1 MTLNSPFSFKQSFVN
16 GKNTWLWT
24 HSLRHRKIGSLQ
36 NNSQQPSFIWEWF
49 FLFGKN
55 KITFRTSTN
64 EMCLYFSHK
73 DNSEREQLLSELLL
87 PKKEAKVWCVW
98 LVFSW
103 DAKKQL
109 KKKQEREK
117 NSLSFIHTKTIK
129 ICPSNFLFF
138 PKWIIISQKKKET
151 WKTETG
157 SEKTTQ
163 ENLFAVVLE
172 GEKFDSS
179 LKKPHQ
185 TLVIPFHSV
194 GTFTVELCDLEEQS
208 MSEHNTLTHTKKD
221 VMNCCED
228 NLSHHGKRMRKKT
241 RISWWNLS
249 IFPVTKKILE
259 RKRHPKS
266 PNSMLFLSIQIF
278 PPNGEHLHHKSD
290 TVETMIWRGSKPVSW
305 CRQAKQTHQ
314 GKLFEENCFN
324 LTTWK
329 KKPSSITELSD
340 VLLFDPRLFDFCK
353 FVQNCL
359 KKHASTPKLCDFCLP
374 SQKICGIY
382 STFLLGVKK
391 IWDTLSTLSEISE
404 KKILGRDETG
414 CQVKKNFSCCTQW
427 IHNCFFLQ
435 IVLISLWNCGTSD
448 VFVIQFNFT
457 SCRKHLFVV
466 PSFTSHA
473 VILAFNKFL
482 HLLCSFQ
489 LFSFLILSPITRTY
503 FLFHSQRTHWSTG
516 VGVSDTQNR
525 CSALSELARD
535 QIITNKP
542 CLQHHWNANCDHDLC
557 NHWFVQSWRE
567 RFRFE
572 CFVLSRET
580 TKQTTKN
587 TSFLSFPLPP
597 MADLKP
603 CYPKQYLPTHLTRKE
618 ELSIG
623 SASSQCSCS
632 QLPFCVSTSHFS
644 AKREAVETKNG
655 CLKLLFWWMAWKWRL
670 MNAINI
676 LDMPY
681 LWLAYFNAKDNFPL
695 CLFLL
700 RCA

>member
-1 MTLNSPFSFKQSFVN
+1 MCVACFLLGCKKATEEKTGKREKLPFFLSTQKPSRFVLQISSFFQNESSFPKKKRNLKNWNGQWKDHPREPVCCCFGGREIWFFPQKTTSNFGHSLSLCGNFHSWTLRSWGTKPCL
-16 GKNTWLWT
+16 NTT
-24 HSLRHRKIGSLQ
+24 HSL
-36 NNSQQPSFIWEWF
+36 
-49 FLFGKN
+49 
-55 KITFRTSTN
+55 T
-64 EMCLYFSHK
+64 
-73 DNSEREQLLSELLL
+73 
-87 PKKEAKVWCVW
+87 
-98 LVFSW
+98 
-103 DAKKQL
+103 
-109 KKKQEREK
+109 
-117 NSLSFIHTKTIK
+117 
-129 ICPSNFLFF
+129 
-138 PKWIIISQKKKET
+138 QKKKCDELL
-151 WKTETG
+151 WGQPFSPWE
-157 SEKTTQ
+157 
-163 ENLFAVVLE
+163 ENE
-172 GEKFDSS
+172 
-179 LKKPHQ
+179 
-185 TLVIPFHSV
+185 
-194 GTFTVELCDLEEQS
+194 
-208 MSEHNTLTHTKKD
+208 
-221 VMNCCED
+221 
-228 NLSHHGKRMRKKT
+228 KKT
-241 RISWWNLS
+241 LISWWNLS

-382 STFLLGVKK
+382 STFFLGSKK
-391 IWDTLSTLSEISE
+391 FEILCQHSPKFQ

-427 IHNCFFLQ
+427 IHDCFFLQ

-503 FLFHSQRTHWSTG
+503 FLFHSQRTHRSTG
-516 VGVSDTQNR
+516 FGVSDTQNR

-542 CLQHHWNANCDHDLC
+542 CLQHHWNANCDHDLW

-580 TKQTTKN
+580 TKQTKN

-623 SASSQCSCS
+623 SASSQWSCS
-632 QLPFCVSTSHFS
+632 QLSFCVSTTSHFS

-655 CLKLLFWWMAWKWRL
+655 CLKPLFWWMAWKWRL

-676 LDMPY
+676 LDLPY